1 MGACLIKALINA
13 SFSMSHNAPTQH
25 SHRFLPP
32 LNALKAFE
40 SAARLQ
46 SLTKASEELN
56 VTRAA
61 VSQQVKQL
69 EHYLEA
75 TLFERSGSKLTLTDD
90 AQYYLPLLTQM
101 FDSLSVGT
109 EQLFERERRNL
120 LTLNVAQSFCHQWLI
135 PRVSEFKRLNP
146 NLELKIATTSNP
158 YPNTS
163 QTADIEIINGM
174 LPKESQLTERLTDEH
189 WVLVASQSYLK
200 QHGVMELT
208 DIAEAEKITTS
219 GYRENWTYW
228 FNQVGYC
235 DDWVKP
241 KLHFDHSLLAVE
253 AAVCGLGILLVKDVL
268 VEEQLKQGELIKV
281 GEWKVPCETSHYI
294 LCHNPSNSMAIEFFD
309 WLRHSFN

>member
-13 SFSMSHNAPTQH
+13 SCSMSHNAPTQH

-109 EQLFERERRNL
+109 EQLF
-120 LTLNVAQSFCHQWLI
+120 
-135 PRVSEFKRLNP
+135 
-146 NLELKIATTSNP
+146 
-158 YPNTS
+158 
-163 QTADIEIINGM
+163 
-174 LPKESQLTERLTDEH
+174 
-189 WVLVASQSYLK
+189 
-200 QHGVMELT
+200 
-208 DIAEAEKITTS
+208 
-219 GYRENWTYW
+219 
-228 FNQVGYC
+228 
-235 DDWVKP
+235 
-241 KLHFDHSLLAVE
+241 
-253 AAVCGLGILLVKDVL
+253 
-268 VEEQLKQGELIKV
+268 
-281 GEWKVPCETSHYI
+281 
-294 LCHNPSNSMAIEFFD
+294 
-309 WLRHSFN
+309 